1 MKNAVVVALLTLSAW
16 GCTLDAEAGP
26 EEHTLEHSSED
37 ASPATAVYRHFG
49 NLVYQY
55 RVGALDRQM
64 WQSYRNTL
72 KKHLC
77 MPSWQAWFEVNKEA
91 FSTSLVELVGRIV
104 RELEAEGQI
113 TAPRSER

>member
-1 MKNAVVVALLTLSAW
+1 M
-16 GCTLDAEAGP
+16 
-26 EEHTLEHSSED
+26 
-37 ASPATAVYRHFG
+37 TAVYRHFG

-64 WQSYRNTL
+64 WQAYRDAL
-72 KKHLC
+72 KKHLRT
-77 MPSWQAWFEVNKEA
+77 PSWQAWFEENSED

-113 TAPRSER
+113 GAPRLEG